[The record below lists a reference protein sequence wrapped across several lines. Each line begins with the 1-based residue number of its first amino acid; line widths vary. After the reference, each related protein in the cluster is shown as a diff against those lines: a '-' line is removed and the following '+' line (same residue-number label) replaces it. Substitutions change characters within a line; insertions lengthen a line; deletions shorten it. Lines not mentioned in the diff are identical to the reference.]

1 MKQSVIQ
8 IKFDSEKYN
17 ALLRYAKKKEIS
29 IEAEL
34 SDTVDK
40 LYKKLVPAD
49 VREYIEEKDELVK
62 QKPVSKKQVE
72 EIKKDLVEEICDSN
86 ME

>member
-17 ALLRYAKKKEIS
+17 ALIRYAKKKEIS
-29 IEAEL
+29 IETEL
-34 SDTVDK
+34 NDTVDK

-49 VREYIEEKDELVK
+49 VREYIEERAEPVK
-62 QKPVSKKQVE
+62 VKSAPKKQLEKNEAEVMSE
-72 EIKKDLVEEICDSN
+72 DYKNNIN
-86 ME
+86 

>member
-29 IEAEL
+29 IEVEL

-49 VREYIEEKDELVK
+49 VREYIEERDEPIKVK
-62 QKPVSKKQVE
+62 SVPKKQPEKSE
-72 EIKKDLVEEICDSN
+72 EVMSENYDENTI
-86 ME
+86 

>member
-62 QKPVSKKQVE
+62 QKPVSKKQLE

>member
-49 VREYIEEKDELVK
+49 VNILRKRM
-62 QKPVSKKQVE
+62 
-72 EIKKDLVEEICDSN
+72 N
-86 ME
+86 

>member
-17 ALLRYAKKKEIS
+17 ALIRYAKKKEIS
-29 IEAEL
+29 IETEL
-34 SDTVDK
+34 NDTVDK

-49 VREYIEEKDELVK
+49 VREYIEERVEPVK
-62 QKPVSKKQVE
+62 VKSAPKKQLEKNEAEVMSE
-72 EIKKDLVEEICDSN
+72 DYENNIN
-86 ME
+86 

>member
-17 ALLRYAKKKEIS
+17 ALIRYAKKKEIS
-29 IEAEL
+29 IETEL
-34 SDTVDK
+34 NDTVDK

-49 VREYIEEKDELVK
+49 VREYIEERDESIKVK
-62 QKPVSKKQVE
+62 SVSKKQPAKNE
-72 EIKKDLVEEICDSN
+72 EVMSENYDENTI
-86 ME
+86 

>member
-8 IKFDSEKYN
+8 IKFNSEKYN